1 VTGLINSKILKTKV
15 VDEALS
21 LVSKYWVE
29 PKHIEYVNVRTI
41 NEAVSL
47 LDKYEEAK
55 IVAGGV
61 DLVRLM
67 RNEVIAPKVLVNIE
81 TIPDLAY
88 ITEDA
93 EGLKIGALA
102 TINDIETSAII
113 KDRYSLLAEAAH
125 LVAAPQI
132 RNMVTI
138 GGNLCQDVRCWYY
151 TSSPVTGRSFFCYRK
166 GGTYCY
172 AVAGDNRYHAIFG
185 ANECHAAFSSDM
197 APALLAL
204 EAKVKIASPTAERII
219 PLEEL
224 YTPLGNILNPNEMI
238 TELRVPTPKPSTKQR
253 YLKFRIRRAID
264 PAISSVAAAIAIGA
278 GRVSSARIV
287 LGAVAPSPYRSV
299 EAEEILKGNVIT
311 ESLAE
316 TAAKRA
322 MSKATPLRMN
332 AYKVAITQTL
342 VKRAIIE

>member
-1 VTGLINSKILKTKV
+1 MVNLKFLKTKV
-15 VDEALS
+15 IDEALS
-21 LVSKYWVE
+21 LLSNYWVE
-29 PKHIEYVNVRTI
+29 PKHLEYFNAKTI
-41 NEAVSL
+41 DEAVSL
-47 LDKYEEAK
+47 LDEYKEAK
-55 IVAGGV
+55 IIAGGV

-67 RNEVIAPKVLVNIE
+67 RNGVIAPKVLVNIE

-88 ITEDA
+88 IIEDA

-102 TINDIETSAII
+102 TITDIKTSPII
-113 KDRYSLLAEAAH
+113 RDKYNLLTQAAH
-125 LVAAPQI
+125 SVAAPQI

-138 GGNLCQDVRCWYY
+138 GGDLCQAVRCWYY
-151 TSSPVTGRSFFCYRK
+151 TLSPVTGRSFFCYRK
-166 GGTYCY
+166 GGTHCY

-185 ANECHAAFSSDM
+185 DNECHAAFSSDM
-197 APALLAL
+197 APALSAL
-204 EAKVKIASPTAERII
+204 QAKVKIASPGRERTI

-224 YTPLGNILNPNEMI
+224 YMPLGNILKPNEMI

-264 PAISSVAAAIAIGA
+264 PAISSVATAITMGA
-278 GRVSSARIV
+278 DRVSSARIV

>member
-1 VTGLINSKILKTKV
+1 MINLKLFKTKV
-15 VDEALS
+15 IDEALS
-21 LVSKYWVE
+21 LLSNYWVE
-29 PKHIEYVNVRTI
+29 PKHLEYFNAKTI
-41 NEAVSL
+41 DEAVSL
-47 LDKYEEAK
+47 LDEYKEAK
-55 IVAGGV
+55 IIAGGV

-67 RNEVIAPKVLVNIE
+67 KNEVIVPKVLVNIE

-102 TINDIETSAII
+102 TITDIKTSPII
-113 KDRYSLLAEAAH
+113 RDKYNLLTQAAH
-125 LVAAPQI
+125 SVAAPQI
-132 RNMVTI
+132 RNMATI
-138 GGNLCQDVRCWYY
+138 GGNLCQAVRCWYY
-151 TSSPVTGRSFFCYRK
+151 TLSPVTGRSFFCYRK
-166 GGTYCY
+166 GGTHCY

-185 ANECHAAFSSDM
+185 SECHAAFSSDM
-197 APALLAL
+197 APALSAL
-204 EAKVKIASPTAERII
+204 QAKVKIASPGMERTI

-224 YTPLGNILNPNEMI
+224 YMPLGNILKTNEMI
-238 TELRVPTPKPSTKQR
+238 TELQVPTPKTSTKQR

-264 PAISSVAAAIAIGA
+264 PAISSVAAAITMGA

-299 EAEEILKGNVIT
+299 EAEETIKGNVIT

-322 MSKATPLRMN
+322 MSKTTPLRMN
-332 AYKVAITQTL
+332 AYKVAITETL
-342 VKRAIIE
+342 LKRAIME

>member
-1 VTGLINSKILKTKV
+1 LIDLKLFKTKV
-15 VDEALS
+15 IDEALS
-21 LVSKYWVE
+21 LLSKYWVE
-29 PKHIEYVNVRTI
+29 PKHLEYFYARTVD
-41 NEAVSL
+41 EAVSL

-55 IVAGGV
+55 ITAGGV
-61 DLVRLM
+61 DLIRLI
-67 RNEVIAPKVLVNIE
+67 NKEVIAPKVLVNIK

-113 KDRYSLLAEAAH
+113 KDRYGLLAEAAH

-151 TSSPVTGRSFFCYRK
+151 TMSPVTGRSFFCYRK
-166 GGTYCY
+166 GGIRCY
-172 AVAGDNRYHAIFG
+172 AVAGDNRYHAIFS
-185 ANECHAAFSSDM
+185 ANGCHAAFSSDM

-204 EAKVKIASPTAERII
+204 EAKAKIASPTGGRII

-264 PAISSVAAAIAIGA
+264 PAISSVAAAITTET

-299 EAEEILKGNVIT
+299 EAEETLRGNVIT
-311 ESLAE
+311 ESLAQ
-316 TAAKRA
+316 TAAKRV

-332 AYKVAITQTL
+332 AYKVAVTGAL
-342 VKRAIIE
+342 VKRAIME

>member
-1 VTGLINSKILKTKV
+1 LTYLELLDTKTI
-15 VDEALS
+15 DEALS
-21 LVSKYWVE
+21 LLSKYRVE
-29 PKHIEYVNVRTI
+29 PKHLEYFNARTTD
-41 NEAVSL
+41 EAVNF
-47 LDKYEEAK
+47 LDKYEESK
-55 IVAGGV
+55 ITAGGV
-61 DLVRLM
+61 DLIRLIN
-67 RNEVIAPKVLVNIE
+67 NEVIAPKVLVNIK
-81 TIPDLAY
+81 TIPGLGY

-102 TINDIETSAII
+102 TINDIEKSAII

-125 LVAAPQI
+125 LVAAPQV

-138 GGNLCQDVRCWYY
+138 GGNLCQAVRCWYY
-151 TSSPVTGRSFFCYRK
+151 TSSPITGRSFFCYRK
-166 GGTYCY
+166 GGIRCY
-172 AVAGDNRYHAIFG
+172 AVAGDNRYHAIFS
-185 ANECHAAFSSDM
+185 ANGCHAAFSSDM

-204 EAKVKIASPTAERII
+204 EAKVKIVNPTGERII

-224 YTPLGNILNPNEMI
+224 YTPLGNILKPNEMT
-238 TELRVPTPKPSTKQR
+238 TELQVPTPRAGTRQR

-264 PAISSVAAAIAIGA
+264 PAISSVAAAVTTSA

-287 LGAVAPSPYRSV
+287 LGAVALRPYRCV
-299 EAEEILKGNVIT
+299 EAEETLKGNVIT

-342 VKRAIIE
+342 VKRAIMQ